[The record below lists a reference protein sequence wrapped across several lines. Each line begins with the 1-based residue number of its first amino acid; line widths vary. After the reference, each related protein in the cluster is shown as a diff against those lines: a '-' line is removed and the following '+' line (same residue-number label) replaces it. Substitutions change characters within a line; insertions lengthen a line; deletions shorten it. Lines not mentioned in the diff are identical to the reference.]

1 MYRQQVLK
9 CRLGDRL
16 VTGSDR
22 FEEKTV
28 TQKSQCLCG
37 FQQGGDRG
45 DSFFQVLKIFRKNQ
59 NNKQNSKNLTPLTPI
74 SENPVFMRVLG
85 VTDK

>member
-1 MYRQQVLK
+1 MHRQQVLK

-28 TQKSQCLCG
+28 TQKNQCLCG
-37 FQQGGDRG
+37 FQQGGDRC
-45 DSFFQVLKIFRKNQ
+45 DSFFQVLEIFSKSQKIK
-59 NNKQNSKNLTPLTPI
+59 
-74 SENPVFMRVLG
+74 
-85 VTDK
+85 

>member
-1 MYRQQVLK
+1 MRKERILLMHRQQVLK
-9 CRLGDRL
+9 YHLGDRL

-45 DSFFQVLKIFRKNQ
+45 DSFFQVLKI
-59 NNKQNSKNLTPLTPI
+59 SKKK
-74 SENPVFMRVLG
+74 S
-85 VTDK
+85 K

>member
-1 MYRQQVLK
+1 
-9 CRLGDRL
+9 

-37 FQQGGDRG
+37 FQQGG

-74 SENPVFMRVLG
+74 SKNPVFMRVLG

>member
-1 MYRQQVLK
+1 MHRQQVLK

-59 NNKQNSKNLTPLTPI
+59 NNKQNSKKPDT
-74 SENPVFMRVLG
+74 SD
-85 VTDK
+85 TDIKKSSIYAGLRGDR

>member
-1 MYRQQVLK
+1 MHRQQVLK
-9 CRLGDRL
+9 YHLGDRL

-37 FQQGGDRG
+37 FQQGGDRN

-59 NNKQNSKNLTPLTPI
+59 NNKPTSKNLTPLSPI
-74 SENPVFMRVLG
+74 VKKPVFMRG
-85 VTDK
+85 

>member
-1 MYRQQVLK
+1 MHRQQVLK
-9 CRLGDRL
+9 YHLGDRL

-45 DSFFQVLKIFRKNQ
+45 DSFFQVLKISKKNQ
-59 NNKQNSKNLTPLTPI
+59 NNKPTQKNLTPLSPI
-74 SENPVFMRVLG
+74 VKKPVFMRG
-85 VTDK
+85 

>member
-1 MYRQQVLK
+1 MHRQQVLK

-45 DSFFQVLKIFRKNQ
+45 DSFFQLLEIFSKSQKIK
-59 NNKQNSKNLTPLTPI
+59 
-74 SENPVFMRVLG
+74 
-85 VTDK
+85 